1 MEKKMKRRKR
11 KKAKQK
17 YTVGEDGPR
26 PVDVYVGSRVRDR
39 RTLAGMSQQDLGDRL
54 GLTFQQIQKYE
65 KGTNRVSASKLW
77 EIAAIVGV
85 PVEWFFEGAEKPNV
99 KTEEW
104 RRKRKT
110 IELVRA
116 FNACPE
122 ETQKLLLSL
131 FDSIA
136 RKKGKV

>member
-1 MEKKMKRRKR
+1 MKSRKR
-11 KKAKQK
+11 KRAKQQ
-17 YTVGEDGPR
+17 YTVGEYGPR
-26 PVDVYVGSRVRDR
+26 PVDVYVGSRVRER
-39 RTLAGMSQQDLGDRL
+39 RALAGMSQEDLGDRL
-54 GLTFQQIQKYE
+54 GISFQQVQKYE
-65 KGTNRVSASKLW
+65 NGKNRVSASRLW

-85 PVEWFFEGAEKPNV
+85 PVEWFFEGTEKPKV
-99 KTEEW
+99 QKEEW
-104 RRKRKT
+104 RMRRKT

-136 RKKGKV
+136 RKKGKA